1 MAFGRGRVGEEPGS
15 ESVAT
20 TSSGAG
26 DPGSLTA
33 FIDQGSSFEGKLSFK
48 DTVRIDGQFNGEIAS
63 ENTLIV
69 GEPGDV
75 QANIRS
81 KTVIVSGSVVG
92 DIHAARK
99 LVLHKT
105 ARVEG
110 NVETGCLVVEEGA
123 SFNGLLKMMDP
134 SGAKTAKALKAVDGG
149 AKEDGS
155 AQGPPPR

>member
-1 MAFGRGRVGEEPGS
+1 MAFGRGRAGGEPGS
-15 ESVAT
+15 ESFAT

-26 DPGSLTA
+26 DAGSLTA

-48 DTVRIDGQFNGEIAS
+48 DTVRIDGQFTGEITS

-69 GEPGDV
+69 GEAGDV

-123 SFNGLLKMMDP
+123 AFNGVLKMSNP

-149 AKEDGS
+149 AMEDGS
-155 AQGPPPR
+155 PQGSPPR

>member
-1 MAFGRGRVGEEPGS
+1 MAFGRGRTGGELGPDP
-15 ESVAT
+15 VAM
-20 TSSGAG
+20 SSGSG
-26 DPGSLTA
+26 DPSSLTA

-48 DTVRIDGQFNGEIAS
+48 DTVRIDGQFTGEIAS

-123 SFNGLLKMMDP
+123 SFNGVLKMADP
-134 SGAKTAKALKAVDGG
+134 SGTKATKVLKAVEGG
-149 AKEDGS
+149 AKGDAGP
-155 AQGPPPR
+155 QGAPPR